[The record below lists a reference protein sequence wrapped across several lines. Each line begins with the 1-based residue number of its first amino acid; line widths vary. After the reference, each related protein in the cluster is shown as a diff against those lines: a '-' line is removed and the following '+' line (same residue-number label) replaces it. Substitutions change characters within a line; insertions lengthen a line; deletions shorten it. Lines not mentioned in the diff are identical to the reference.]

1 MTNLAQEQQGSR
13 EGIPAQ
19 QESEKVSISSLS
31 DMTGFPEDFIKREL
45 LLEDDRQI
53 SMQELRQSVL
63 RYLEHTALEL
73 KV

>member
-1 MTNLAQEQQGSR
+1 MTSLAQEQQKVGTS
-13 EGIPAQ
+13 PTAQ
-19 QESEKVSISSLS
+19 ENEQVSISSLS

-53 SMQELRQSVL
+53 SMHELRQSVL
-63 RYLEHTALEL
+63 RYLEDTALEL

>member
-1 MTNLAQEQQGSR
+1 MTNLAQEQQGLR
-13 EGIPAQ
+13 EGVPVE

-45 LLEDDRQI
+45 LLEDDRKI
-53 SMQELRQSVL
+53 SMHELRQSVL